1 MTETST
7 TAVEPHRQQIRIFI
21 NDTPYFAP
29 ERAMGGRQLLALAG
43 LPADNQLF
51 LDVPGHGD
59 DLPIDPDVPFAL
71 KPGMKFYDVPVGT
84 FG

>member
-7 TAVEPHRQQIRIFI
+7 VTATKSRKRIRIFI
-21 NDTPYFAP
+21 NDQPYFAP
-29 ERAMGGRQLLALAG
+29 DPSMTGRELLAMAG
-43 LPADNQLF
+43 LPTGNQLF
-51 LDVPGHGD
+51 LDVPGQGD
-59 DLPIDPDVPFAL
+59 DVAIDPHRPFRL

>member
-7 TAVEPHRQQIRIFI
+7 AATTQNRQRIRIFI
-21 NDTPYFAP
+21 NDEPYFAP
-29 ERAMGGRQLLALAG
+29 EPAMTGRELLALAG
-43 LPADNQLF
+43 VPEGNQLF
-51 LDVPGHGD
+51 LDVPGPGD
-59 DLPIDPDVPFAL
+59 DLPVDPNTPFEL